1 MGRLG
6 LVRVKQRGKSMGK
19 TLVDWSEERVEI
31 LIQLWNQGIAA
42 PEIADQLGPEF
53 SRGMI
58 IGKID
63 RLRKKYPDKFK
74 LAVPRRSNRGNSR
87 RVRWSSES
95 GWRLTQTVNKI
106 PEADPMPT
114 PTPPPARRK
123 TGVTLLQ
130 LNNQTCRWPIG
141 DPKEP
146 DFYFCGDTPHSGYVY
161 CWNHFCLAYQPL
173 NARQGLSSTE
183 GNQPETANA
192 P

>member
-1 MGRLG
+1 
-6 LVRVKQRGKSMGK
+6 MGK

-53 SRGMI
+53 SRGMV

-95 GWRLTQTVNKI
+95 GWRLTQAVNKI

-114 PTPPPARRK
+114 SPPSSLPPRK
-123 TGVTLLQ
+123 RGVTLLQ
-130 LNNQTCRWPIG
+130 LNGSICRWPFG
-141 DPKEP
+141 DPKES
-146 DFYFCGDTPHSGYVY
+146 DFYFCGEATLTGYVY
-161 CWNHFCLAYQPL
+161 CFEHCCRAYQPL
-173 NARQGLSSTE
+173 NAHQGPVATE
-183 GNQPETANA
+183 GNQSETANA
-192 P
+192 PQES